1 MAWWARRGVAG
12 CTRRPRRAFFADS
25 TTSPNRPAP
34 PRECSFGRSPPTRRP
49 CAILVGPSPCLSRM
63 APPPTTRLS
72 LRVRSVVF
80 TPQRWSSV
88 FFLTL
93 LVANTPRDGASP
105 IWQARV
111 ALGVRSERGREERL
125 PVSARRVH
133 DAARE
138 RRIPWSV
145 NLTSSSGCP
154 VPRRSTGH
162 SLLHP
167 LGALSL
173 LDGPTSTT
181 GQSTANPHRLHG
193 ARRRVALG
201 QV

>member
-1 MAWWARRGVAG
+1 MGRAQETRRPVRLSGPLCSLSSLSDVMRRLDGVFSGQYLGARELLHLPPFRRCRRASPPRHRRARRVLVMAWWARGGVAG

-63 APPPTTRLS
+63 APTPTTRLS

-93 LVANTPRDGASP
+93 LMAPRSRDLRTRS
-105 IWQARV
+105 QAGISY
-111 ALGVRSERGREERL
+111 LFL
-125 PVSARRVH
+125 P
-133 DAARE
+133 
-138 RRIPWSV
+138 
-145 NLTSSSGCP
+145 
-154 VPRRSTGH
+154 
-162 SLLHP
+162 
-167 LGALSL
+167 LS
-173 LDGPTSTT
+173 
-181 GQSTANPHRLHG
+181 
-193 ARRRVALG
+193 
-201 QV
+201 